1 VKDNDG
7 NEVKTPVLANDS
19 ACDAT
24 KMKAPSATATD
35 DTPATAGTESVGT
48 GDNAFTVI
56 TKKFDADSWCTQ
68 QLKSGRNQIC
78 PFGGQITQS
87 SGDDFTNSYCKTG
100 GENGKV
106 LSNLPEGIK

>member
-1 VKDNDG
+1 M
-7 NEVKTPVLANDS
+7 KTKTTIYNAMGIFPGKKLKGKEKYQHLYHYTS
-19 ACDAT
+19 F
-24 KMKAPSATATD
+24 
-35 DTPATAGTESVGT
+35 DTFVR
-48 GDNAFTVI
+48 I
-56 TKKFDADSWCTQ
+56 WCTQ

-87 SGDDFTNSYCKTG
+87 SGNDFTNSYCKTG